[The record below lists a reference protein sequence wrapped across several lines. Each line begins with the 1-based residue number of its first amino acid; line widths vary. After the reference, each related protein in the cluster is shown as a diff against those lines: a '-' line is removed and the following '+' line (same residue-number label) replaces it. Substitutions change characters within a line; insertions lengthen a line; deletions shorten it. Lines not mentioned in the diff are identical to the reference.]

1 MNFKEH
7 FVNIDCLLSPKQD
20 FPETA
25 LQGDILHHLDG
36 SYYVYVGSK
45 WIPLKEAMNIIYEV

>member
-1 MNFKEH
+1 MNAKRSFLQ
-7 FVNIDCLLSPKQD
+7 DCINSPRQD

-25 LQGDILHHLDG
+25 LQGDILHHSDG

-45 WIPLKEAMNIIYEV
+45 WIPLKESINIVYEV